1 MMKSPRW
8 LRPHSVVVVNLLP
21 EEDWEER
28 TSEAVL
34 EYVKVTIDT
43 STNYGTTGRS
53 LQDVVTVT
61 IDVNDLKATKEYRQ
75 PDEFKHPMTQFTLRP
90 GDRIIYDGRP
100 FEITGVKH
108 VNPLRNAPEF
118 IEVTAA

>member
-34 EYVKVTIDT
+34 EYVKVTINT
-43 STNYGTTGRS
+43 SANYGTTGRS

-75 PDEFKHPMTQFTLRP
+75 PEEFKHPMTQFTLRQ
-90 GDRIIYDGRP
+90 GDRIIYDGRS
-100 FEITGVKH
+100 FEITGANR

>member
-21 EEDWEER
+21 EEDWEEK

-34 EYVKVTIDT
+34 EYVKVTINT
-43 STNYGTTGRS
+43 SANYGTTGRS

-61 IDVNDLKATKEYRQ
+61 IDANDLKATKEFRQ

-90 GDRIIYDGRP
+90 GDRIIYDGRS